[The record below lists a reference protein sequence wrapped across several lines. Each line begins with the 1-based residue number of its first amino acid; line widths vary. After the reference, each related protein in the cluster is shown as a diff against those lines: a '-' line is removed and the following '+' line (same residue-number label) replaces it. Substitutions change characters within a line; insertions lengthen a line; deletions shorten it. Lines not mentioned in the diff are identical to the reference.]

1 MSQSSKIVIANVT
14 ARQNQMTAQSVAS
27 LHFTTRINHYS
38 TLFTPNSTRV
48 PTPLNVNPHW
58 IQSITSCLLGRILG
72 YFNDSKNADKDKR
85 LSDDGIRWQRAK
97 QLTNSTSAFSHDRDA
112 SRQHCLHMNIDDSE
126 LIGIPHATCSS
137 FHLPARN
144 KLSHQL
150 YSCIS
155 PDAVFSYSCF
165 DDLLCASVRRICGLP
180 LRFAK
185 DGPGTMTISKPQWN
199 HGQAFRLAGPLSLPP
214 GIRE

>member
-1 MSQSSKIVIANVT
+1 MATSQAAYEHYLRIF
-14 ARQNQMTAQSVAS
+14 ARPRRVA
-27 LHFTTRINHYS
+27 TTS
-38 TLFTPNSTRV
+38 
-48 PTPLNVNPHW
+48 
-58 IQSITSCLLGRILG
+58 
-72 YFNDSKNADKDKR
+72 
-85 LSDDGIRWQRAK
+85 
-97 QLTNSTSAFSHDRDA
+97 
-112 SRQHCLHMNIDDSE
+112 QHCLHMDIDDSE

-185 DGPGTMTISKPQWN
+185 DGPGTMTISKPQWV
-199 HGQAFRLAGPLSLPP
+199 HVQAFRLAGPLSLPP
-214 GIRE
+214 GIHEQMLLATACTGLAFLGKNISMTLPYLAMQSGRPSSHNEVRHERSRPRMRCSSRLTSEERVIYPRGKHVSSQSAVLHVCGGDVV